1 MGSQRTYSNGLNTRN
16 VGTPSLSICPLY
28 TGAGFP
34 YPVILMDCMDSVI
47 VYMRRNAASAQIVTG
62 SIKPKAESFK
72 VSVVSLMKR
81 ILLRDSG

>member
-1 MGSQRTYSNGLNTRN
+1 
-16 VGTPSLSICPLY
+16 
-28 TGAGFP
+28 
-34 YPVILMDCMDSVI
+34 
-47 VYMRRNAASAQIVTG
+47 MRRNAASAQIVTG